1 MDEELRAS
9 QSPHLLFQSML
20 PRCRVVRCPRLLLPG
35 KLGESFAKPANVL
48 CRVFALRSLPTR
60 CHAAEPIWH
69 FCTGR
74 LFFKE
79 ALITQWCQA
88 PAHNK
93 LHPEGRPLNKQMCT
107 CERASKQ
114 TTCNIMVPENRND
127 HEGEKRLVRNN
138 FEYSFAGP
146 WMALE
151 RDDVA
156 FRSQPHLAFRCR
168 CKVKKRA
175 DVT

>member
-1 MDEELRAS
+1 MSDPNRDVGLLFDCTGPHKTAAFTWIKYRACSKTSSHHGTDRGPIAALSGPVMDEELRAS
-9 QSPHLLFQSML
+9 QSP
-20 PRCRVVRCPRLLLPG
+20 LLLPG

-127 HEGEKRLVRNN
+127 HEQQQ
-138 FEYSFAGP
+138 
-146 WMALE
+146 E
-151 RDDVA
+151 RREA
-156 FRSQPHLAFRCR
+156 FGSKQF
-168 CKVKKRA
+168 
-175 DVT
+175 